1 MKPPKRLAS
10 TGGSFTGS
18 GVKIGGSVSPGS
30 SGAGGSG
37 SPPPSPGSTGSTGI
51 LWSSLYL
58 Y

>member
-1 MKPPKRLAS
+1 MAF
-10 TGGSFTGS
+10 TGGSLGTGS
-18 GVKIGGSVSPGS
+18 NPSIGSFGFPES

-37 SPPPSPGSTGSTGI
+37 SPPPGPTGSTGI

>member
-1 MKPPKRLAS
+1 MKPPKRFAS
-10 TGGSFTGS
+10 TGGSLGTGS
-18 GVKIGGSVSPGS
+18 YPSIGGSLFPGS

-37 SPPPSPGSTGSTGI
+37 SPPPGSTGSTGI